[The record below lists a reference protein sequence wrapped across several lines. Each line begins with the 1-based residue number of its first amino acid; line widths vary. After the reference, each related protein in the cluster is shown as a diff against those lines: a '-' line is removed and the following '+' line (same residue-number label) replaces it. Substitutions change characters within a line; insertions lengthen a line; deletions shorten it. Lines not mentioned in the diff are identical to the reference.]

1 MNLIEQMQ
9 KITID
14 LGNSN
19 YKMLADDKKIIDSS
33 NVEEVEFGTF
43 GAYQV
48 NNKSYIFGEG
58 AAMKYNTNKICLE
71 KRALLGRALY
81 PVVEDNQEVA
91 ITTLLPL
98 SLYITNINKDKYKEL
113 LQGQYTVI
121 NPNGHTKNFTVSE
134 VSVCCEGFSSLMTK
148 PELLSEAMYLIEV
161 GGVDLAGCFVNRTP
175 VVAQSFT
182 SEMGMNIFY
191 TELAKVL
198 TSKLL
203 ESYNNKDAEL
213 LYNKYEVLEDDLKQV
228 IDSFAM
234 EYIQKNI
241 YKKLND
247 IGYKRL
253 IHKLVFTGGG
263 AIALER
269 YLKEDTNIIILENAL
284 WSNVEGAELIEKRRA
299 R

>member
-1 MNLIEQMQ
+1 M
-9 KITID
+9 
-14 LGNSN
+14 
-19 YKMLADDKKIIDSS
+19 YKR
-33 NVEEVEFGTF
+33 
-43 GAYQV
+43 Q
-48 NNKSYIFGEG
+48 
-58 AAMKYNTNKICLE
+58 
-71 KRALLGRALY
+71 ALY

-148 PELLSEAMYLIEV
+148 PELLSEAIYLIEV

-213 LYNKYEVLEDDLKQV
+213 LYNKYEVLEDDLKPV
-228 IDSFAM
+228 SYTHLAV
-234 EYIQKNI
+234 
-241 YKKLND
+241 
-247 IGYKRL
+247 YKRQ
-253 IHKLVFTGGG
+253 I
-263 AIALER
+263 
-269 YLKEDTNIIILENAL
+269 
-284 WSNVEGAELIEKRRA
+284 
-299 R
+299 

>member
-148 PELLSEAMYLIEV
+148 PELLSEAIYLIEV

-284 WSNVEGAELIEKRRA
+284 WANVEGAEIIEKRRA
-299 R
+299 K

>member
-1 MNLIEQMQ
+1 MNLVEQMQ

-58 AAMKYNTNKICLE
+58 AAMKYNTNKICEE

-81 PVVEDNQEVA
+81 PVVEDNKEVA

-148 PELLSEAMYLIEV
+148 PELLSEAIYLIEV

-228 IDSFAM
+228 IDRFAM

-241 YKKLND
+241 YKKLVD
-247 IGYKRL
+247 IGYKKL
-253 IHKLVFTGGG
+253 IHKLVLVGGG

-269 YLKEDTNIIILENAL
+269 YLKQDTNIIILENAL
-284 WSNVEGAELIEKRRA
+284 WANVEGAEIIEKRRA
-299 R
+299 K

>member
-1 MNLIEQMQ
+1 M
-9 KITID
+9 
-14 LGNSN
+14 
-19 YKMLADDKKIIDSS
+19 
-33 NVEEVEFGTF
+33 
-43 GAYQV
+43 
-48 NNKSYIFGEG
+48 
-58 AAMKYNTNKICLE
+58 
-71 KRALLGRALY
+71 
-81 PVVEDNQEVA
+81 
-91 ITTLLPL
+91 PL

-148 PELLSEAMYLIEV
+148 PELLSEAIYLIEV